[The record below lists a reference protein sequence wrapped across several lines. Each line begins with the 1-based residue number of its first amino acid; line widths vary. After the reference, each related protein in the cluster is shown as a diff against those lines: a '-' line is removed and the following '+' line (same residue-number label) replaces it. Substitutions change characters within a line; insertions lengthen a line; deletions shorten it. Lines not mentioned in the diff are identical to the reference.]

1 MTVSELDSLAL
12 ASAMVRPEV
21 SSARPSFVLGGLL
34 DGLFGPVVRIGG
46 VGMEASSDCTV
57 GDVGAVDAGAS
68 LSTGAGVEM
77 RLIRRSMAE
86 AGCLLMTLLRGYT
99 IGLMASTRDWRSL
112 PLS

>member
-12 ASAMVRPEV
+12 ASAMVRPDV

-34 DGLFGPVVRIGG
+34 DGLFGPVVRTGG

-68 LSTGAGVEM
+68 LSTGTGADTRV
-77 RLIRRSMAE
+77 ISFSMAE

-99 IGLMASTRDWRSL
+99 MGLMASTRD
-112 PLS
+112 